1 MSSVFIA
8 REVLK
13 RSLGIS
19 GHKDLVLA
27 QETLSRNK
35 ADLIYKV
42 LRKSPKVYKV
52 YKNISPNLTITN
64 QKDCS

>member
-19 GHKDLVLA
+19 GHEDPVLA

-35 ADLIYKV
+35 ADLIYKA
-42 LRKSPKVYKV
+42 LRESPEVYKV
-52 YKNISPNLTITN
+52 RENISPNLTITN
-64 QKDCS
+64 QKGRS